1 MLKLSALGMSLKRI
15 GFAFDVR
22 LEKSDG
28 TIKYFVKN
36 EELSF
41 EPLGEADSKAES
53 TKENDS
59 KILQENAE
67 MQNLDSINSL
77 KT

>member
-28 TIKYFVKN
+28 TIRYFVKN
-36 EELSF
+36 EKLSF
-41 EPLGEADSKAES
+41 ESLIKCLKHTES
-53 TKENDS
+53 ICHTE
-59 KILQENAE
+59 
-67 MQNLDSINSL
+67 SL
-77 KT
+77 SEVSQIVL

>member
-67 MQNLDSINSL
+67 MQNLDL
-77 KT
+77 

>member
-36 EELSF
+36 EKLSF

-53 TKENDS
+53 TKENNS